1 MNNDVPQQQENGE
14 RPGWF
19 LSWLKEVFLPQQ
31 RDPVEEQLE
40 KFSDALESIPILDDS
55 VRQTLA
61 TTLNHEARVGGAR
74 QQDRLKIKE
83 ILKTQAIP
91 AVEPGVGMPWS
102 KISDAEAK
110 IISRALENL
119 KIQDFSVKSLKHWIS
134 FYQDVFDK
142 GCVHSRVGRLAIIYN
157 SCSICLKNRLTG
169 LGVGEDA
176 NEDSYTFLNLLQ
188 LITTIVHSPD
198 AHDLA
203 VMLLH
208 DGIKQSASESVQSFL
223 EKFKDAGE
231 EAYGPCS
238 NWNMSQASL
247 IMKKI
252 CKGLDSSELSRL
264 AASIVVS
271 IPFNWAS
278 ICDSLKQFQMR
289 VKISHPQQNVHAIA
303 VPSRDRR
310 KLVCYRCSA
319 DHLLKD

>member
-31 RDPVEEQLE
+31 QDPVEEQLE

-142 GCVHSRVGRLAIIYN
+142 GFVHSRVGRLAIIYN

-223 EKFKDAGE
+223 EKFKDAG
-231 EAYGPCS
+231 
-238 NWNMSQASL
+238 
-247 IMKKI
+247 
-252 CKGLDSSELSRL
+252 GLDSSELSRL

>member
-142 GCVHSRVGRLAIIYN
+142 GFVHSRVGRLAIIYN

-223 EKFKDAGE
+223 EKFKLVLSFSCPSSVLVNMM
-231 EAYGPCS
+231 YCSVKYCCS
-238 NWNMSQASL
+238 NFLKFDRIIFQWSRCCCL
-247 IMKKI
+247 IIIGIEEKNTSPGYNSPKYDA
-252 CKGLDSSELSRL
+252 KS
-264 AASIVVS
+264 VVS
-271 IPFNWAS
+271 SCVPF
-278 ICDSLKQFQMR
+278 
-289 VKISHPQQNVHAIA
+289 VSHV
-303 VPSRDRR
+303 R
-310 KLVCYRCSA
+310 
-319 DHLLKD
+319 